1 MTISINSII
10 KNKYEIQRS
19 DRDRDRAKKRTTA
32 RERRANRVKREAMR
46 SEFNRKM
53 EFEKYLRFCEDLDF
67 EQKMAN

>member
-10 KNKYEIQRS
+10 KNKYAIQRS
-19 DRDRDRAKKRTTA
+19 DRDRAKKRTTA

>member
-19 DRDRDRAKKRTTA
+19 DRDRVKRRTTA

-67 EQKMAN
+67 EQKNGQLA

>member
-19 DRDRDRAKKRTTA
+19 DRDRAKRRTTA

-67 EQKMAN
+67 EQKNGQLA